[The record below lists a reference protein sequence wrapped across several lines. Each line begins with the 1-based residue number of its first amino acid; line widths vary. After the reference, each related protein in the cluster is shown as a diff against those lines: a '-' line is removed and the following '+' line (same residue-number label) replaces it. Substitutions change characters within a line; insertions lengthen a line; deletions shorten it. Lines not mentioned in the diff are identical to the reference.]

1 MFEKEIKFIG
11 DFCFNQVRSLGSNFT
26 LDKIANAGVHP
37 AIVQYI
43 SAELDFMI
51 YSDRRKLLQQSYFDY
66 AGKEILEHF
75 QKISGEIRKHKK
87 ISLDDSKKLIFQAVS
102 FNINYLVRPRWS
114 LMKLIFNDQPVIP
127 VEEMRMLLNYLYY
140 YEYFKKVLNGYIS
153 KRNLVQISSTEF
165 DILLNKIDNE
175 LLNSDQHQVISN
187 SFTSMGD
194 FFNIGGVD
202 KNRIPITA
210 VEIFCKEKN
219 LVDLIVR
226 LKKAIPNEVKRRY
239 DKVEIERI
247 LFSPDAKKIMDEEL
261 EPEDDDAKTEKMIE
275 ALDADEVADEIEN
288 NIENEFE
295 DLDNTIADETEKEDA
310 ESFLSPEEEEAL
322 LSLYSEDNEKESE
335 AEHKPETLSGDEV
348 SQEINEQVA
357 EGVKTDL
364 DLEKPVYSQQEE
376 IEEETEVL
384 ETFNDIEESSATET
398 TEEESSDNLINS
410 EEELEGIV
418 DAISDNLSEEEIDID
433 EENISD
439 GLETL
444 ESETESEPE
453 NIEDDVIESEVEN
466 EIVQEMMS
474 DYYNEDNPEESAE
487 EEDEILEAEMSLPE
501 IDESNQPETEE
512 SSLPQTETV
521 EEEAEEKIASLED
534 DLLNIFEGL
543 DKEEFKFPEKDRF
556 SVNENENPLEEVE
569 EEKNTKETFSS
580 ETTDGFDEYLKS
592 IDEIIFTDNVEK
604 TTEEPVQFKSEEKI
618 ETQVQTNE
626 KTEALKKDE
635 EVGELEKVEELK
647 EVEKVEEVFEH
658 PTSTSQKIKKEKPS
672 NTRTLRPKDLFKYLK
687 RKEVKKIVSYIF
699 ANDEEDF
706 TNTVERIMDC
716 HSYKEASDILKA
728 VFTSY
733 KISPYSKEAITFTNA
748 VSNYFRQA

>member
-75 QKISGEIRKHKK
+75 QKISGEIKKHKK

-140 YEYFKKVLNGYIS
+140 YEYFKKVLNGYIL

-175 LLNSDQHQVISN
+175 LLNSDQHQVMSN

-202 KNRIPITA
+202 KNRIPISA

-219 LVDLIVR
+219 LADLLLK

-247 LFSPDAKKIMDEEL
+247 LFSPDSKKIIDEDAET
-261 EPEDDDAKTEKMIE
+261 EDDDAKTEKMIE
-275 ALDADEVADEIEN
+275 ALDADDS
-288 NIENEFE
+288 
-295 DLDNTIADETEKEDA
+295 EKEVEEIQEEIGDESGEA
-310 ESFLSPEEEEAL
+310 EAEKFLSPEEEEAL
-322 LSLYSEDNEKESE
+322 LSIYSEENNEESSGGE
-335 AEHKPETLSGDEV
+335 ESVEESKLDLTAEEFKGLEV
-348 SQEINEQVA
+348 
-357 EGVKTDL
+357 EGVKSAL
-364 DLEKPVYSQQEE
+364 DMNLNVDSDIEQDEELQQNENDELDEIDSYETVSEYLEQEDSDETFTEE
-376 IEEETEVL
+376 IL
-384 ETFNDIEESSATET
+384 S
-398 TEEESSDNLINS
+398 S

-418 DAISDNLSEEEIDID
+418 DAISDDLEQEEVEVD
-433 EENISD
+433 ENIIVDIVESPKSEIENEIEQGD
-439 GLETL
+439 
-444 ESETESEPE
+444 SET
-453 NIEDDVIESEVEN
+453 IESEIEN
-466 EIVQEMMS
+466 EIVQEMIS
-474 DYYNEDNPEESAE
+474 DYYGDENQNESEQEIEDLIE
-487 EEDEILEAEMSLPE
+487 EEIQEQEV
-501 IDESNQPETEE
+501 ESVDSE
-512 SSLPQTETV
+512 S
-521 EEEAEEKIASLED
+521 EEKISSLED

-543 DKEEFKFPEKDRF
+543 DKEEFEFSDKERF
-556 SVNENENPLEEVE
+556 SVSEQDDFVQDEVE
-569 EEKNTKETFSS
+569 EKREEATFSS

-592 IDEIIFTDNVEK
+592 IDEIVFTDNSQKIVERQIQ
-604 TTEEPVQFKSEEKI
+604 TEV
-618 ETQVQTNE
+618 
-626 KTEALKKDE
+626 EA
-635 EVGELEKVEELK
+635 KVEEPQ
-647 EVEKVEEVFEH
+647 VEKEIEIEEPPEEVPPA
-658 PTSTSQKIKKEKPS
+658 PTKMETKLD
-672 NTRTLRPKDLFKYLK
+672 NFRTLRPKDLFSYLR

-706 TNTVERIMDC
+706 TNTAERIMDC
-716 HSYKEASDILKA
+716 SSYKEASDILKA

>member
-75 QKISGEIRKHKK
+75 QKISGEIKKHKK

-140 YEYFKKVLNGYIS
+140 YEYFKKVLNGYIL

-175 LLNSDQHQVISN
+175 LLNSDQHQVMSN

-202 KNRIPITA
+202 KNRIPISA

-219 LVDLIVR
+219 LADLLLK

-247 LFSPDAKKIMDEEL
+247 LFSPDSKKIIDEDAET
-261 EPEDDDAKTEKMIE
+261 EDDDAKTEKMIE
-275 ALDADEVADEIEN
+275 ALDADDS
-288 NIENEFE
+288 
-295 DLDNTIADETEKEDA
+295 EKEVEEIQEEIGDESGEA
-310 ESFLSPEEEEAL
+310 EAEKFLSPEEEEAL
-322 LSLYSEDNEKESE
+322 LSIYSEENNEESSGGE
-335 AEHKPETLSGDEV
+335 ESVEESKLDLTAEEFKGLEV
-348 SQEINEQVA
+348 
-357 EGVKTDL
+357 EGVKSAL
-364 DLEKPVYSQQEE
+364 DMNLNVDSDIEQDEELQQNENDELDEIDSYETVSEYLEQEDSDETFTEE
-376 IEEETEVL
+376 IL
-384 ETFNDIEESSATET
+384 S
-398 TEEESSDNLINS
+398 S

-418 DAISDNLSEEEIDID
+418 DAISDDLEQEEVEVD
-433 EENISD
+433 ENIIVDIVESPKSEIENEIEQD
-439 GLETL
+439 D
-444 ESETESEPE
+444 SET
-453 NIEDDVIESEVEN
+453 IESEIEN
-466 EIVQEMMS
+466 EIVQEMIS
-474 DYYNEDNPEESAE
+474 DYYGDENQNESEQEIEDLIE
-487 EEDEILEAEMSLPE
+487 EEIQEQEV
-501 IDESNQPETEE
+501 ESVDSE
-512 SSLPQTETV
+512 S
-521 EEEAEEKIASLED
+521 EEKISSLED

-543 DKEEFKFPEKDRF
+543 DKEEFEFSDKERF
-556 SVNENENPLEEVE
+556 SVSEQDDFVQDEVE
-569 EEKNTKETFSS
+569 EKREEATFSS

-592 IDEIIFTDNVEK
+592 IDEIVFTDNSQKIVERQIQ
-604 TTEEPVQFKSEEKI
+604 TEV
-618 ETQVQTNE
+618 
-626 KTEALKKDE
+626 EA
-635 EVGELEKVEELK
+635 KVEEPQ
-647 EVEKVEEVFEH
+647 VEKEIEIEEPPEEVPPA
-658 PTSTSQKIKKEKPS
+658 PTKMETKLD
-672 NTRTLRPKDLFKYLK
+672 NFRTLRPKDLFSYLR

-706 TNTVERIMDC
+706 TNTAERIMDC
-716 HSYKEASDILKA
+716 SSYKEASDILKA